1 MLRRLNFMDVKTKLL
16 IFRILK
22 AIFYLLGLP
31 LFVYAVLMDSM
42 AFQNR
47 TGFGDPLLPVRIA
60 FMIWVFLA
68 FIQIGISFF
77 VKKQEFRTVIMVIL
91 ILVTML
97 LPLAIIDG
105 ISDKATNE
113 ALASVDNK
121 VSADDYEKL
130 LADYAGSAGGL
141 AGNLDTFMRIYNINM
156 DGMSK
161 GKNVSNTPEYEQD
174 KDGNWVLVYDE
185 EENNE
190 YKDGYYGYADY
201 SPNGMLAEGYVFSVP
216 VAIEILIDYNEALS
230 RTYYQY
236 DDNGEI
242 VTDYITGKPVTV
254 SIDEAY
260 AAAYEKAE
268 NSKAWQ
274 DYIATEEY
282 KANEAEA
289 NKYRLTEERLDLI
302 LGALGANVGQTQLV
316 MSKLKTLLGLVGGFL
331 PENINISIDASKGY
345 VELTIAIDGNEAV
358 IALNETLSLEGIA
371 TALESFGL
379 SAQAL
384 ADLVSGLGLDV
395 GEVTAETTI
404 PKLIL
409 NLLNGIAWYDSPLNK
424 PIYDFFGESEQEQ
437 ALASYGRALYE
448 GNRHGFFAG
457 SVLIGDT
464 LGNGDYS
471 SAFGYGLSSLY
482 QLKADMQYKP
492 TVLPLLCLRDN
503 LIQFAGIAIFMTII
517 FGLFSEKCRKLEEEV
532 YVK

>member
-105 ISDKATNE
+105 ISDKATSE

-141 AGNLDTFMRIYNINM
+141 ADNLDTFMRIYNINM

-289 NKYRLTEERLDLI
+289 N
-302 LGALGANVGQTQLV
+302 
-316 MSKLKTLLGLVGGFL
+316 
-331 PENINISIDASKGY
+331 
-345 VELTIAIDGNEAV
+345 
-358 IALNETLSLEGIA
+358 LSLIH
-371 TALESFGL
+371 
-379 SAQAL
+379 
-384 ADLVSGLGLDV
+384 
-395 GEVTAETTI
+395 I
-404 PKLIL
+404 
-409 NLLNGIAWYDSPLNK
+409 
-424 PIYDFFGESEQEQ
+424 
-437 ALASYGRALYE
+437 
-448 GNRHGFFAG
+448 
-457 SVLIGDT
+457 
-464 LGNGDYS
+464 
-471 SAFGYGLSSLY
+471 
-482 QLKADMQYKP
+482 
-492 TVLPLLCLRDN
+492 
-503 LIQFAGIAIFMTII
+503 
-517 FGLFSEKCRKLEEEV
+517 
-532 YVK
+532 